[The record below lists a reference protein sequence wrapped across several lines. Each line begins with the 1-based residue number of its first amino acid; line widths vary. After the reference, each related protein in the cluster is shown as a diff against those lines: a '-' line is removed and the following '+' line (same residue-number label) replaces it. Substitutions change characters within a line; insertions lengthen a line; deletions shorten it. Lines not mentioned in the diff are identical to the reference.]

1 MSLEL
6 ALGIGLLL
14 VGMIF
19 WSVVQRLW
27 RLAAASAVLLVG
39 GLPAALSLAARG
51 LNAPAVLLLL
61 ATVSAAVLLWFWLRP
76 RN

>member
-19 WSVVQRLW
+19 WGVVQRLW

-39 GLPAALSLAARG
+39 CLPAALSLAARG
-51 LNAPAVLLLL
+51 LNVPAVLLLL
-61 ATVSAAVLLWFWLRP
+61 ATVSAAVLVWFWLRP